1 MQEYERRIFMVK
13 SPIHVAVTG
22 GGGNIG
28 YSLLF
33 RIASGQLF
41 PGVPVVLHI
50 LERQEV
56 MPVLEGVKMELGD
69 CAFPLLQQIIIGSDP
84 RKVFEGVDVAILVGA
99 KPRGPG
105 MERKDLLEANGK
117 IFIEQGK
124 ALNEVASRD
133 VRVLVVGN
141 PCNTNCLI
149 AIHSAPNIPKSHFC
163 AMTRLDQNRARAFIA
178 EKASVPVVEVS
189 DFYIWGNH
197 STTQVPDF
205 VNAKISRKPLLDTI
219 KDRNWLEGDF
229 MKKVQN
235 RGAEII
241 KARGSSSAASAA
253 SSAIDSIRSLYY
265 GGEGFSLGVHTEGNP
280 YGIEPNLVFSF
291 PCRMKSEGEYD
302 IIPNI
307 PWDSF
312 LEAKIRASEKEL
324 LEERALIQS
333 LF

>member
-1 MQEYERRIFMVK
+1 MVK
-13 SPIHVAVTG
+13 SPLHVAVTG

-41 PGVPVVLHI
+41 PGVPIALHI

-56 MPVLEGVKMELGD
+56 MTVLEGVKMELGD
-69 CAFPLLQQIIIGSDP
+69 CSFPLLTQVIIGSDA

-105 MERKDLLEANGK
+105 MERKDLLQENAK
-117 IFIEQGK
+117 IFVEQGK

-149 AIHSAPNIPKSHFC
+149 ALHSAPNIPKSHFC
-163 AMTRLDQNRARAFIA
+163 AMTRLDQNRAHAFIA
-178 EKASVPVVEVS
+178 EKAAVPVTEVS
-189 DFYIWGNH
+189 NFVIWGNH

-205 VNAKISRKPLLDTI
+205 VNAKISGKPLLEVLR
-219 KDRNWLEGDF
+219 DRNWLEGDF
-229 MKKVQN
+229 IKKVQN

-253 SSAIDSIRSLYY
+253 SSAIDTIRSLYAP
-265 GGEGFSLGVHTEGNP
+265 GDIFSLAVPTAGNP
-280 YGIEPNLVFSF
+280 YGIDPDLVFSF
-291 PCRMKSEGEYD
+291 PCRMKSEGEYE

-307 PWDSF
+307 PWDNF
-312 LEAKIRASEKEL
+312 LETKIRASEKEL
-324 LEERALIQS
+324 LEERALIQN